1 MIIRNKS
8 KTGALCCCLHTFLL
22 DVCKRFV
29 AVVAGLGPS
38 QSSGD
43 CGDHVLTMQL
53 ILCHLWFRILYTI
66 IRKTCFKKAIFSK
79 ENKNFSK

>member
-8 KTGALCCCLHTFLL
+8 KTGALCCCLHAFLL
-22 DVCKRFV
+22 DVCKRFGAV
-29 AVVAGLGPS
+29 AAGLGPS

-43 CGDHVLTMQL
+43 CGEHVLIMQL
-53 ILCHLWFRILYTI
+53 ILFHLCFRILYTLR
-66 IRKTCFKKAIFSK
+66 RKTHSKKAIFSK